1 MIFAPFTEYPPSQP
15 QKPSVLG
22 PGGGLKQITLLPSL
36 IYPGVPLLTP
46 HKIAAQFCGEK
57 YRRTT
62 LGIVG
67 ALAVAPSAELGGACE
82 G

>member
-1 MIFAPFTEYPPSQP
+1 MEIN
-15 QKPSVLG
+15 VLW
-22 PGGGLKQITLLPSL
+22 
-36 IYPGVPLLTP
+36 
-46 HKIAAQFCGEK
+46 EK
-57 YRRTT
+57 YSKNKDQAVREELILHYVYLVKYIAG